1 MSGKKIS
8 DEEIGKELED
18 RLDDDQDILD
28 DDDYTVKV
36 HREDYTVKRRF
47 FDKGKALEAADS
59 LRMDKRNIVEDNIE
73 HDFVT
78 LIDEE
83 DDVDWD
89 NLVDSGLKFHP
100 PISDA
105 AERKL
110 EDTSNVAEELAAER
124 AMVGNELD
132 KTMTMGSRGKI
143 DYPKI
148 EPKKD
153 DETIAEEVPGDIEV
167 DVPGI
172 DVPGIDEEDID
183 FDFDKKSGAE
193 ENDTE
198 DDIDI
203 NDDEDF
209 DDVFEGE
216 DEFSEPEKVRHA
228 KSGLPVAKIGVV
240 VLVVVACIG
249 LVLYFSRTPASVDP
263 MPPVTVTKS
272 VKTHKV
278 VKTVKPPVEKIAEE
292 IPLTVEETENTLA
305 VNEPEQ
311 VDAMETEPETMEMPL
326 PEVTIF
332 HPYTLHISSYKSQAK
347 ADSEVR
353 RIRKKGYNAYSAF
366 INIPGK
372 GVWHRIYAGY
382 YDNFKK
388 ATQEVVLLKKKL
400 REDAIV
406 AKTIFAIQIGEI
418 ALKEDL
424 SDLQN
429 RLQDKGYSV
438 YYIPV
443 TDDEQYVRLLA
454 GAYRKEVGA
463 KGLYTNLS
471 EDGFDVKIVKR

>member
-18 RLDDDQDILD
+18 RLDDDDQDILD

-89 NLVDSGLKFHP
+89 NLVDSGLKFYP

-167 DVPGI
+167 

-263 MPPVTVTKS
+263 MPPVTDTKS

-278 VKTVKPPVEKIAEE
+278 VKTVNPPAEKTAGE
-292 IPLTVEETENTLA
+292 IPKTVEETKQAENTLA

-311 VDAMETEPETMEMPL
+311 VDAMETEPETMGMPL